1 MIRILILLVG
11 LLLYAVY
18 GSAGLAGLIWLLA
31 AAVITWLVGLLLPRY
46 RWLFWPAI
54 VASAAPLVLMRLQP
68 VTGFSLLTTLGVSY
82 FTLQMISYLTDVRK
96 EKYPPEKS
104 FLTFALY
111 LTYFPHLVQGPIE
124 SFDHM
129 KMALEEQ
136 KFSWDGLS
144 AGAIRMV
151 WGAFKMLAIS
161 ARASMV
167 LATISASPEEY
178 RGAYALFAMI
188 LYSVRLY
195 ADFSGCMDIVLGVS
209 QVLGLRL
216 SENFDA
222 PYYSQTVAEFWRRW
236 HMTLG
241 TWLRNYIYIPLGGN
255 RKGKVR
261 KVINLLITFLV
272 SGFWHGFHYIL
283 WGLFNGI
290 FVALGNTLRT
300 GSKIFNRL
308 LTFLIISVL
317 WSFFIWPDS
326 LTALG
331 SIGSLFTTFNY
342 GAFAAN
348 ILSLG
353 LGAAD
358 WVVFLCAT
366 VLLWVYDGNKERF
379 RNVFTGSAP
388 AVRLAVVGMLG
399 LLALVFGMYGIG
411 FEAEQF
417 IYSSF

>member
-1 MIRILILLVG
+1 MIEFLILLVG
-11 LLLYAVY
+11 LIIYAGY
-18 GSAGLAGLIWLLA
+18 GLAGLVWLLVAALLIWL
-31 AAVITWLVGLLLPRY
+31 TGLVLPRY
-46 RWLFWPAI
+46 RWLFWPLI
-54 VASAAPLVLMRLQP
+54 VVSAAPLVLMRLQP
-68 VTGFSLLTTLGVSY
+68 VTGLSLLAPLGVSY
-82 FTLQMISYLTDVRK
+82 FTLQMISYLADIRK
-96 EKYPPEKS
+96 GKYPPEKN

-129 KMALEEQ
+129 KTALAER
-136 KFSWDGLS
+136 KFSWDGVS

-151 WGAFKMLAIS
+151 WGAFKMLVIS
-161 ARASMV
+161 ARASV
-167 LATISASPEEY
+167 VVSTISASPEEY

-188 LYSVRLY
+188 LYSIRLY

-222 PYYSQTVAEFWRRW
+222 PYYSETVAEFWRRW
-236 HMTLG
+236 HITLG
-241 TWLRNYIYIPLGGN
+241 AWLRNYIYIPLGGN
-255 RKGKVR
+255 RKGKFR
-261 KVINLLITFLV
+261 KVVNLLITFLV

-290 FVALGNTLRT
+290 FVSLGNGIRT
-300 GSKIFNRL
+300 KFRAFNRV

-317 WSFFIWPDS
+317 WSFFIWPDTF
-326 LTALG
+326 TALG
-331 SIGSLFTTFNY
+331 SIASLFTTFNY
-342 GAFAAN
+342 GALAAN

-353 LGAAD
+353 LGVSD
-358 WVVFLCAT
+358 WIVFLSAT

-388 AVRLAVVGMLG
+388 AARLAVVGALG

>member
-1 MIRILILLVG
+1 MVEFLILLVG
-11 LLLYAVY
+11 LIIYAGY
-18 GSAGLAGLIWLLA
+18 GLAGLVWLLA
-31 AAVITWLVGLLLPRY
+31 AALLIWLAGLALPRY
-46 RWLFWPAI
+46 RWLFWPLI
-54 VASAAPLVLMRLQP
+54 VISAAPLILMRLQP
-68 VTGFSLLTTLGVSY
+68 VTGFGLLAPLGVSY
-82 FTLQMISYLTDVRK
+82 FTLQMTSYLADVRK
-96 EKYPPEKS
+96 EKYPPEKN

-129 KMALEEQ
+129 KTALAER
-136 KFSWDGLS
+136 KFSWDGVS

-151 WGAFKMLAIS
+151 WGAFKMLVIS
-161 ARASMV
+161 ARASV
-167 LATISASPEEY
+167 VVSTISASPEEY

-188 LYSVRLY
+188 LYSIRLY

-236 HMTLG
+236 HITLG
-241 TWLRNYIYIPLGGN
+241 AWLRNYIYIPLGGN
-255 RKGKVR
+255 RKGKLR
-261 KVINLLITFLV
+261 KVINLLVTFLV

-290 FVALGNTLRT
+290 FVALGNGLRT
-300 GSKIFNRL
+300 KFKAFNRV

-317 WSFFIWPDS
+317 WSFFIWPDTF
-326 LTALG
+326 TALG
-331 SIGSLFTTFNY
+331 SIASLFTTFNY
-342 GAFAAN
+342 GALAAN
-348 ILSLG
+348 ILALG
-353 LGAAD
+353 LGVSD
-358 WVVFLCAT
+358 WIVFVGAT

-388 AVRLAVVGMLG
+388 AARLAVVGALG